1 MPIHARFLATAALA
15 TAALAAGHALAQ
27 PAQPAPRDRT
37 VAPSLPAAF
46 AGAPGAQRARR
57 AGRAMRL
64 AHALRDDPAAAVIV
78 NLRAIERVYR
88 HAGRS
93 KDLPAFYREQLAK
106 TQDPLVRNFVHYRL
120 ARLELRDH
128 DAEAALEALRRNLE
142 ENYRRL

>member
-1 MPIHARFLATAALA
+1 MQRNTRYLAAALLA
-15 TAALAAGHALAQ
+15 VAALAAGHALAQ
-27 PAQPAPRDRT
+27 PAARAA
-37 VAPSLPAAF
+37 VADPAA
-46 AGAPGAQRARR
+46 AAAAAAPGQHAHR
-57 AGRAMRL
+57 AGRAARL
-64 AHALRDDPAAAVIV
+64 ARAVRDDPAAAVIV

-88 HAGRS
+88 HEGRS

-120 ARLELRDH
+120 ARLELRDD